1 MIEPLIFGYYL
12 LYLNFI
18 ISHMSKPSD
27 QDLIDQAKIR
37 YDEEKLFEAARLLRQ
52 VDKDSPLI
60 TDFHRKLLRN
70 ASICGKAV
78 SELLAPPNKGET
90 GGESQWIK
98 QGQSNGSYPT
108 TIYCKTETGA
118 KLTCR
123 METPVPTNLLVPLL
137 SVLNESELYGTWIPS
152 WTVPI
157 RLGVKQSKQLIND
170 TRGHQII
177 QVQCDVPWPMS
188 TREVLMDVM
197 AIDDIDKNGFIVAK
211 MQSLTEESQK
221 HLLSG
226 FEVPP
231 AEYGIERID
240 YDGAVLF
247 RSCPIDH
254 PNYASAKEKFS
265 DDLILL
271 QFVIFF
277 DAHMMVPQ
285 SVVNFITRTA
295 IGHVWNMLLHVAEEV
310 RDGKRKE
317 HKEVIERKAQF
328 YNWVEQRSQTILQQ
342 MKDKKAGS
350 GVKGKASDDEDGG
363 WTMEDVLSLSI

>member
-1 MIEPLIFGYYL
+1 
-12 LYLNFI
+12 
-18 ISHMSKPSD
+18 MSKPNNKE
-27 QDLIDQAKIR
+27 LIDKAKVL
-37 YDEEKLFEAARLLRQ
+37 YDQEKLFEAARLLRQ
-52 VDKDSPLI
+52 IDKDSPLL
-60 TDFHRKLLRN
+60 TDFHRKILRN

-78 SELLAPPNKGET
+78 SELLAPPNKGEA
-90 GGESQWIK
+90 GGQSQWIK

-108 TIYCKTETGA
+108 TIYYKVETGA

-211 MQSLTEESQK
+211 MQTLTEASQK

-226 FEVPP
+226 FEVPT

-247 RSCPIDH
+247 RPCPVDH

-265 DDLILL
+265 EELILL

-285 SVVNFITRTA
+285 SVVNFITRTVV
-295 IGHVWNMLLHVAEEV
+295 GHIWNMLLHVAEEV
-310 RDGKRKE
+310 RDGQRKE
-317 HKEVIERKAQF
+317 HKEAIERKADF
-328 YNWVEQRSQTILQQ
+328 YKWVDERSQFMLQQ
-342 MKDKKAGS
+342 MKGKKT
-350 GVKGKASDDEDGG
+350 GKDVEEKRTIDEDGG
-363 WTMEDVLSLSI
+363 WTMEDILNLSI